1 MMRGRRR
8 LLMMLEILFT
18 LVAFGLIIV
27 AYRRVNAFF
36 SSGMTAEQIE
46 ELGKALQKMGYKR
59 TENGGG
65 FACFENVYR
74 FNPDFTPLRRVF
86 EEVAA

>member
-1 MMRGRRR
+1 MI
-8 LLMMLEILFT
+8 LEIILT
-18 LVAFGLIIV
+18 VVAFGLIIV
-27 AYRRVNAFF
+27 VYRRVNAFF

-46 ELGKALQKMGYKR
+46 ELGKGLKKMGYKR
-59 TENGGG
+59 MEDVNGL
-65 FACFENVYR
+65 AYFENVYR